1 MEQFPLRE
9 MIPLMIDDFKPNI
22 WPISNKNL
30 TNNQQILDYLSINI
44 YSKGASLLRLLEYI
58 VGMETFQSAVR
69 NILPVNDLATVLNT
83 FYSNFD
89 LILNTTTTVEEFLL
103 PWLEEPNYPIVTI
116 DFIPKNETYQ
126 NTTFIF
132 RQNRYSGS
140 FENNQNSIWK
150 IYMECDLGGLQDN
163 DIWNLTANY
172 VPSKIQFLFDSSI
185 HTIEYFNEEYLWI
198 KCNKNFYSYQV
209 TDYISDG
216 DDRYG
221 LWRIFEFLFNEVC

>member
-1 MEQFPLRE
+1 
-9 MIPLMIDDFKPNI
+9 
-22 WPISNKNL
+22 
-30 TNNQQILDYLSINI
+30 
-44 YSKGASLLRLLEYI
+44 
-58 VGMETFQSAVR
+58 METFQSAVR

-150 IYMECDLGGLQDN
+150 IYMECDLGGIQDN

-172 VPSKIQFLFDSSI
+172 AQSKIRFLFDSSI